1 LLQNMQRMKAFIHQQ
16 VNWPNFTWKNDEIV
30 NLLSE
35 ARNLQ
40 GRLIGKMESL
50 GFDLRNEALLDTLTL
65 DVLKS
70 SEIEGEYL
78 NPDQVRSSIARR
90 LGMEIAGSV
99 ESDRNVDGV
108 VEMMLDATQNC
119 FKPLT
124 AERLFDWH
132 AALFPTGRSGMYKI
146 TVADWRKDTTG
157 PMQVVSGA
165 LGKEKVHFQAPD
177 SILVEKEMNQ
187 FLDWFNNNSKI
198 DLVIKAA
205 IAHLWF
211 VTIHPFEDGNGRI
224 TRALTDM
231 LLAQSD
237 KSNQRFYS
245 MSAQIRIERK
255 EYYEILEKTQKGNLD
270 ITEWIQWFLNCLI
283 NALKSTDSLL
293 IRVLFKADFWTKHA
307 GVLINERQKKLL
319 NKLLDGFDGK
329 LTSSKWAKIAKCSK
343 DTAIRDINDL
353 IDKNILQKEAAGGR
367 STNYELKIPVPL
379 FPVPLFLCSSVLL
392 FFILPLYPVLPL
404 GQLKIGIP
412 ETKQPLQSFRKDQ
425 VAFPGFKV
433 VAYLNRPFWVGHG
446 AAKLLQVSGM
456 G

>member
-1 LLQNMQRMKAFIHQQ
+1 MKAFIHQLD
-16 VNWPNFTWKNDEIV
+16 NWPEFSWSNDDIL

-40 GRLIGKMESL
+40 GRLIGKMQTL

-70 SEIEGEYL
+70 SEIEGEFL

-90 LGMEIAGSV
+90 LGMVIAGSV
-99 ESDRNVDGV
+99 ESDRNVEGV

-165 LGKEKVHFQAPD
+165 MGKEKVHFQAPD
-177 SILVEKEMNQ
+177 SEIIESEMSH
-187 FLDWFNNNSKI
+187 FLDWFNGNTTI

-211 VTIHPFEDGNGRI
+211 VTIHPFDDGNGRI

-245 MSAQIRIERK
+245 MSAQIRNERK
-255 EYYEILEKTQKGNLD
+255 QYYAMLEKTQKGSLD
-270 ITEWIQWFLNCLI
+270 ITDWIVWFLTCLI
-283 NALKSTDSLL
+283 NSLQSTDSVLTK
-293 IRVLFKADFWTKHA
+293 VLFKAEFWQKHSDTI
-307 GVLINERQKKLL
+307 LNERQRKLL
-319 NKLLDGFDGK
+319 NMVIDGFDGK
-329 LTSSKWAKIAKCSK
+329 LSSSKWAKIAKCSK
-343 DTAIRDINDL
+343 DSAVRDINDL
-353 IDKNILQKEAAGGR
+353 ISKGIFQKKASGGR
-367 STNYELKIPVPL
+367 STNYEL
-379 FPVPLFLCSSVLL
+379 
-392 FFILPLYPVLPL
+392 
-404 GQLKIGIP
+404 IGLAVDNP
-412 ETKQPLQSFRKDQ
+412 
-425 VAFPGFKV
+425 
-433 VAYLNRPFWVGHG
+433 
-446 AAKLLQVSGM
+446 KL
-456 G
+456 

>member
-1 LLQNMQRMKAFIHQQ
+1 MQRMKAFIHQND
-16 VNWPNFTWKNDEIV
+16 NWPHFIWENDEIV
-30 NLLSE
+30 NLLGE
-35 ARNLQ
+35 ARHLQ

-50 GFDLRNEALLDTLTL
+50 GFDLRNEAQLDTLTL
-65 DVLKS
+65 DVIKS

-78 NPDQVRSSIARR
+78 NPEQVRSSIARR

-99 ESDRNVDGV
+99 GADRNIDGV
-108 VEMMLDATQNC
+108 VEMMIDATQNC
-119 FKPLT
+119 FTPLT
-124 AERLFDWH
+124 AEKLFDWH

-165 LGKEKVHFQAPD
+165 MGKETVHFQAPD
-177 SILVEKEMNQ
+177 SSRIEKEMKL
-187 FLDWFNNNSKI
+187 FLKWFNDHSNT

-224 TRALTDM
+224 SRALADM

-237 KSNQRFYS
+237 KSHQRFYS

-255 EYYEILEKTQKGNLD
+255 GYYDVLEKTQKGNLD
-270 ITEWIQWFLNCLI
+270 ITIWIKWFLSCLI
-283 NALKSTDSLL
+283 NALNSTDSVL
-293 IRVLFKADFWTKHA
+293 IRVLFKADFWSQHSKT
-307 GVLINERQKKLL
+307 LINERQKKLL

-329 LTSSKWAKIAKCSK
+329 LTSSKWAKIANCSK

-367 STNYELKIPVPL
+367 STNYEIK
-379 FPVPLFLCSSVLL
+379 
-392 FFILPLYPVLPL
+392 
-404 GQLKIGIP
+404 K
-412 ETKQPLQSFRKDQ
+412 
-425 VAFPGFKV
+425 
-433 VAYLNRPFWVGHG
+433 
-446 AAKLLQVSGM
+446 
-456 G
+456 

>member
-1 LLQNMQRMKAFIHQQ
+1 MKAFIHQHD
-16 VNWPNFTWKNDEIV
+16 NWPEFTWNSNDFLD
-30 NLLSE
+30 LLSE

-40 GRLIGKMESL
+40 GRLIGKMETL

-70 SEIEGEYL
+70 SEIEGEFL
-78 NPDQVRSSIARR
+78 NPDQVRSSIALR
-90 LGMEIAGSV
+90 LGMEIAGAV
-99 ESDRNVDGV
+99 ESDRHVEGV
-108 VEMMLDATQNC
+108 VEMMLDATQKC
-119 FKPLT
+119 FAPLT
-124 AERLFDWH
+124 ADRLFDWH

-165 LGKEKVHFQAPD
+165 MGKEKVHFQAPNSD
-177 SILVEKEMNQ
+177 LVEKEMTR
-187 FLDWFNNNSKI
+187 FIDWFNNSKI

-245 MSAQIRIERK
+245 MSAQIRLERK
-255 EYYEILEKTQKGNLD
+255 QYYEILEKTQTGNLD
-270 ITEWIQWFLNCLI
+270 ITDWIVWFLNCLI

-293 IRVLFKADFWTKHA
+293 IRVLFKADFWQKHIDTA
-307 GVLINERQKKLL
+307 INERQRKLL
-319 NKLLDGFDGK
+319 NKLMDGFDGK

-343 DTAIRDINDL
+343 DSAVRDINDL
-353 IDKNILQKEAAGGR
+353 IDKGILQKEDAGGR
-367 STNYELKIPVPL
+367 STNYEL
-379 FPVPLFLCSSVLL
+379 
-392 FFILPLYPVLPL
+392 
-404 GQLKIGIP
+404 IGMP
-412 ETKQPLQSFRKDQ
+412 TGNTRS
-425 VAFPGFKV
+425 
-433 VAYLNRPFWVGHG
+433 
-446 AAKLLQVSGM
+446 
-456 G
+456 